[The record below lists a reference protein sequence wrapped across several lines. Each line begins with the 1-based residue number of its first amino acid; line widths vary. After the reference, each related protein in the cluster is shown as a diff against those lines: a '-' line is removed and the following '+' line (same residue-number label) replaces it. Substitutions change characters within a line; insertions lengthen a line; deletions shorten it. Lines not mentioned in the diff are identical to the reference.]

1 MIKFGKG
8 VVKLRIPILIV
19 TLLLMIP
26 SALGM
31 AATRINY
38 DMLTY
43 LPGDIETMVG
53 QDILMDEFGKGAF
66 SFVIVEDMEEKE
78 VAALRE
84 KIENVDHVA
93 TVLWY
98 DSVADLSVPM
108 ELLPDEYY
116 DVFNSEN
123 ATMMAVFFDTS
134 TSADET
140 LDAAAEIKQI
150 AGEQCFVSGM
160 TAMVADLKELCE
172 REEVIYVILA
182 VVLSCIV
189 MVAFLDSWAL
199 PVIFL
204 LSIGMAILLNMGTNV
219 FFGEISFLTQA
230 LAAVLQLAVT
240 MDYSIFL
247 WHSYVEQQERFEG
260 DKKRAMAHA
269 IKATITSVVG
279 SSITT
284 VAGFIALCFMSY
296 ALGLDL
302 GLVMAKGVVFGVIG
316 CVTILPSMILVLD
329 KLIARTKHRPL
340 MPDFG
345 KLVRFVVKRYPV
357 FLLLFLLI
365 LPVAYYG
372 YDKAGG
378 EVYYNLGGSL
388 PEYMG
393 YVQATN
399 KLEEEFS
406 AGATHMV
413 LMDKDVSAKDA
424 KRMVDEMKNVEGVQF
439 ALGLDSAIGSRI
451 PEELI
456 PDKARNEL
464 ESDNWKLLLVQ
475 SEYATATDEVNQQIS
490 ELKAILKKYDTTGML
505 IGEAPCT
512 KDLIEIT
519 DRDFQVVN
527 TISIIAIFVIIAV
540 VLKSISLP
548 VILVA
553 VIEFAIFINLG
564 IPHFTGT
571 SLPFIAPICISTIQL
586 GATVDYAILMTTR
599 YKLERHKGQDKV
611 GSISTALSTSIPSV
625 LVSALGFFA
634 ATLGVAV
641 YSDVDMIRSLCALM
655 ARGAIISL
663 MSVAFILPAM
673 FLVFDKVICAT
684 SVGFLPKRA
693 TEEVRKNEKIA

>member
-1 MIKFGKG
+1 
-8 VVKLRIPILIV
+8 
-19 TLLLMIP
+19 
-26 SALGM
+26 
-31 AATRINY
+31 
-38 DMLTY
+38 
-43 LPGDIETMVG
+43 
-53 QDILMDEFGKGAF
+53 
-66 SFVIVEDMEEKE
+66 
-78 VAALRE
+78 
-84 KIENVDHVA
+84 
-93 TVLWY
+93 
-98 DSVADLSVPM
+98 
-108 ELLPDEYY
+108 
-116 DVFNSEN
+116 
-123 ATMMAVFFDTS
+123 MAVFFETS

-140 LDAAAEIKQI
+140 LDAAAQIKEL

-172 REEVIYVILA
+172 REEVIYVVLA
-182 VVLSCIV
+182 VVLSSVV
-189 MVAFLDSWAL
+189 MTAFLDSLAL

-204 LSIGMAILLNMGTNV
+204 ISIGMAILLNMGTNI

-296 ALGLDL
+296 TLGLDL
-302 GLVMAKGVVFGVIG
+302 GLVMAKGVVFGVLG

-329 KLIARTKHRPL
+329 RFIEKTRHRPL

-345 KLVRFVVKRYPV
+345 KIVRFVVKRYPV
-357 FLLLFLLI
+357 FLILFVLV
-365 LPVAYYG
+365 LPVSYYG
-372 YDKAGG
+372 YNKAGG

-399 KLEEEFS
+399 KLEDEFS

-413 LMDKDVSAKDA
+413 LLDKNVSAKDV
-424 KRMVDEMKNVEGVQF
+424 KNMVAEMKEVEGVEF
-439 ALGLDSAIGSRI
+439 ALGMDSAIGSRI
-451 PEELI
+451 PDEMI
-456 PDKARNEL
+456 PDKAREEL
-464 ESDNWKLLLVQ
+464 ESENWKLLLIQ
-475 SEYATATDEVNQQIS
+475 SKYSTATDEVNMQITKLQ
-490 ELKAILKKYDTTGML
+490 EIMKKYDETGML

-527 TISIIAIFVIIAV
+527 TISIIAIFVIIAA

-599 YKLERHKGQDKV
+599 YKRERFMGQDRV
-611 GSISTALSTSIPSV
+611 GAISTALETSLPSV
-625 LVSALGFFA
+625 IVSALGFFA

-655 ARGAIISL
+655 ARGAIVSL
-663 MSVAFILPAM
+663 LAVAFILPAM
-673 FLVFDKVICAT
+673 FLVFDRLICAT
-684 SVGFLPKRA
+684 SAGFRPKKSA
-693 TEEVRKNEKIA
+693 

>member
-8 VVKLRIPILIV
+8 VVKLRVPILIF
-19 TLLLMIP
+19 TLALMIP

-66 SFVIVEDMEEKE
+66 SFVIVEGMEEKE
-78 VAALRE
+78 AAKLRQE
-84 KIENVDHVA
+84 IEEIPHVD

-98 DSVADLSVPM
+98 DSVMDLSVPM
-108 ELLPDEYY
+108 ELLPDDYY
-116 DVFNSEN
+116 KIFNAGD

-140 LDAAAEIKQI
+140 LEAASAIKRL
-150 AGEQCFVSGM
+150 AGGRCLVSGM

-172 REEVIYVILA
+172 QEEVIYVALA
-182 VVLSCIV
+182 VVLSCVV
-189 MVAFLDSWAL
+189 MMLFLDSWAL

-204 LSIGMAILLNMGTNV
+204 ISIGMAILLNMGTN
-219 FFGEISFLTQA
+219 FFYGEISFLTQA

-247 WHSYVEQQERFEG
+247 WHSYLEQQERFAG

-279 SSITT
+279 SSVTT

-296 ALGLDL
+296 TLGLDL
-302 GLVMAKGVVFGVIG
+302 GRVMAKGVVFGVIG
-316 CVTILPSMILVLD
+316 CVTILPSMILVFD
-329 KLIARTKHRPL
+329 RLIEKTRHRPL
-340 MPDFG
+340 MPKFD
-345 KLVRFVVKRYPV
+345 KLVNFVVKRFPA
-357 FLLLFLLI
+357 FLIIFVLI
-365 LPVAYYG
+365 LPAAYYG
-372 YDKAGG
+372 YHKSGG
-378 EVYYNLGGSL
+378 EVYYNLGATL
-388 PEYMG
+388 PDYLG
-393 YVQATN
+393 YVQATS
-399 KLEEEFS
+399 KLEEDFE

-413 LMDKDVSAKDA
+413 LLDKKVSSRDVRD
-424 KRMVDEMKNVEGVQF
+424 MVREIKQVEGVQF
-439 ALGLDSAIGSRI
+439 ALGLDSAVGSMI

-456 PDKARNEL
+456 PDEARNKL
-464 ESDNWKLLLVQ
+464 ESENWKLLLVQ
-475 SEYATATDEVNQQIS
+475 SEYSTATDEVNAQIA
-490 ELKAILKKYDTTGML
+490 ELKGILKRYDENGML

-519 DRDFQVVN
+519 DHDFQVVN
-527 TISIIAIFVIIAV
+527 TISIIAIFLIIAI

-564 IPHFTGT
+564 IPHYTGT

-599 YKLERHKGQDKV
+599 YKKERSGGQDKT
-611 GSISTALSTSIPSV
+611 GAISTALSTSLPSV

-663 MSVAFILPAM
+663 LAVAFILPAM
-673 FLVFDKVICAT
+673 FLLFDRLICAT
-684 SVGFLPKRA
+684 SIGFKPEREKMR
-693 TEEVRKNEKIA
+693 TEEVRA

>member
-8 VVKLRIPILIV
+8 VVKLRVPILIF
-19 TLLLMIP
+19 TLALMIP

-66 SFVIVEDMEEKE
+66 SFVIVEGMEEKE
-78 VAALRE
+78 AAKLRQE
-84 KIENVDHVA
+84 IEEIPHVD

-98 DSVADLSVPM
+98 DSVMDLSVPM
-108 ELLPDEYY
+108 ELLPDDYY
-116 DVFNSEN
+116 KIFNAGD

-140 LDAAAEIKQI
+140 LEAASAIKRL
-150 AGEQCFVSGM
+150 AGGRCLVSGM

-172 REEVIYVILA
+172 QEEVIYVALA
-182 VVLSCIV
+182 VVLSCVV
-189 MVAFLDSWAL
+189 MMLFLDSWAL

-204 LSIGMAILLNMGTNV
+204 ISIGMAILLNMGTN
-219 FFGEISFLTQA
+219 FFYGEISFLTQA

-247 WHSYVEQQERFEG
+247 WHSYLEQQERFAG

-279 SSITT
+279 SSVTT

-296 ALGLDL
+296 TLGLDL
-302 GLVMAKGVVFGVIG
+302 GRVMAKGVVFGVIG
-316 CVTILPSMILVLD
+316 CVTILPSMILVFD
-329 KLIARTKHRPL
+329 RLIEKTRHRPL
-340 MPDFG
+340 MPKFD
-345 KLVRFVVKRYPV
+345 KLVNFVVKRFPA
-357 FLLLFLLI
+357 FLIIFVLI
-365 LPVAYYG
+365 LPAAYYG
-372 YDKAGG
+372 YHKSGG
-378 EVYYNLGGSL
+378 EVYYNLGATL
-388 PEYMG
+388 PDYLG
-393 YVQATN
+393 YVQATS
-399 KLEEEFS
+399 KLEEDFE

-413 LMDKDVSAKDA
+413 LLDKKVSSRDVRD
-424 KRMVDEMKNVEGVQF
+424 MVREIKQVEGVQF
-439 ALGLDSAIGSRI
+439 ALGLDSAVGSMI

-456 PDKARNEL
+456 PDEARNKL
-464 ESDNWKLLLVQ
+464 ESENWKLLLVQ
-475 SEYATATDEVNQQIS
+475 SEYSTATDEVNAQIA
-490 ELKAILKKYDTTGML
+490 ELKGILKRYDENGML

-519 DRDFQVVN
+519 DHDFQVVN
-527 TISIIAIFVIIAV
+527 TISIIAIFLIIAI

-564 IPHFTGT
+564 IPHYTGT

-599 YKLERHKGQDKV
+599 YKKERSGGQDKT
-611 GSISTALSTSIPSV
+611 GAISTALSTSLPSV

-663 MSVAFILPAM
+663 LAVADLRHQYRI
-673 FLVFDKVICAT
+673 
-684 SVGFLPKRA
+684 
-693 TEEVRKNEKIA
+693 